1 VTMEEAMRRVTGV
14 ILHPVFEKAR
24 PDIVVAPGPN
34 RTVSVNG
41 PRDHLDG
48 ISRAL
53 TRTGLEI
60 VRPAPATLVVVF

>member
-1 VTMEEAMRRVTGV
+1 MEEAMRRVTGV

-34 RTVSVNG
+34 RTVSVSG
-41 PRDHLDG
+41 PQNHLDG

-53 TRTGLEI
+53 QRTGLAI
-60 VRPAPATLVVVF
+60 HRPAPATLLVVF